1 MCKHESQ
8 KGPVH
13 HARLKHQEKLDT
25 LVLPREHETK
35 KHAPD
40 LRILLLV
47 CQIWPKASYPK
58 TIIFPVNFF
67 GHILG
72 KTWQNHIYPLSY
84 LSTCPSVYRHDSAW
98 CPTCFSQ
105 RSSLFWP
112 RPDLCPSPFFRPSSM
127 ALSRSYLK
135 SMFRGM

>member
-25 LVLPREHETK
+25 LVLSREHETK

-58 TIIFPVNFF
+58 TIIFPVDFF

-72 KTWQNHIYPLSY
+72 KTWQNHILPTFLPIY
-84 LSTCPSVYRHDSAW
+84 LSIRLSARF
-98 CPTCFSQ
+98 CMVSYMFFP
-105 RSSLFWP
+105 RSSLF
-112 RPDLCPSPFFRPSSM
+112 
-127 ALSRSYLK
+127 
-135 SMFRGM
+135 

>member
-13 HARLKHQEKLDT
+13 HARLKHQEKLYT
-25 LVLPREHETK
+25 LVLPCEHETK
-35 KHAPD
+35 KHAPG

-58 TIIFPVNFF
+58 TIIFPINFF

-72 KTWQNHIYPLSY
+72 KTWQNHIYPLS
-84 LSTCPSVYRHDSAW
+84 
-98 CPTCFSQ
+98 
-105 RSSLFWP
+105 
-112 RPDLCPSPFFRPSSM
+112 
-127 ALSRSYLK
+127 
-135 SMFRGM
+135 